1 MKRINYTKIIIMVV
15 TMLFLLV
22 QVTQVMSKQ
31 AFSNS
36 QMLAAEQKTISP
48 QEIEKPQHQ
57 RTVPHHKIKKPQ
69 QLCLI
74 IAPITDCQIVGAS
87 GGTVGFAQLQLSWT
101 YAASGV
107 KPHKLL
113 ITVYRLQGTPPGTWD
128 NIMPS
133 DQAFEVSSP
142 ATTTTASVLIYRL
155 FSGDYRIVFEA
166 HYSCN
171 RVREYTFERHI

>member
-1 MKRINYTKIIIMVV
+1 MAV
-15 TMLFLLV
+15 TILFLLV
-22 QVTQVMSKQ
+22 QVTPVLSHQPLSSSK
-31 AFSNS
+31 
-36 QMLAAEQKTISP
+36 MVAAKQTQQKAISP
-48 QEIEKPQHQ
+48 HKIEKSPASY
-57 RTVPHHKIKKPQ
+57 
-69 QLCLI
+69 CMSM
-74 IAPITDCQIVGAS
+74 AAITDCQIVGAS

-133 DQAFEVSSP
+133 NQPFAVSSP

-155 FSGDYRIVFEA
+155 FSGDYRIVFKA
-166 HYSCN
+166 YYSCN
-171 RVREYTFERHI
+171 RVKEYTFERHI